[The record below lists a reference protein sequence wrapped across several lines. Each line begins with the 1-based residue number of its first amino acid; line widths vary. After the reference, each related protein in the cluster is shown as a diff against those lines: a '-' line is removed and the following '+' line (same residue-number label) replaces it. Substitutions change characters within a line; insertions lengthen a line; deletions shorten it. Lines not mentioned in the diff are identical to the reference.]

1 MKQYSDKQGYKAER
15 NNKTFVNIVEINKY
29 RVSSQSAMDQL

>member
-1 MKQYSDKQGYKAER
+1 MKQYSDKRGYKAGR
-15 NNKTFVNIVEINKY
+15 NNKTFLDIIEINKY